1 MMEIKWEPAKSAP
14 FAERVLVACARGDVL
29 IAVRA
34 EYMGWMR
41 DGDGSSI
48 FDLVT
53 HWAPIP
59 PAPERARKARL
70 VPLTPEQ
77 YEENLMQHGVV
88 R

>member
-1 MMEIKWEPAKSAP
+1 MTDIKWEPAKSAP

-53 HWAPIP
+53 LWAPIP
-59 PAPERARKARL
+59 FAPERSAKRL
-70 VPLTPEQ
+70 VPLSPEQ
-77 YEENLMQHGVV
+77 YEENLLQHGVV